1 VKLEGVE
8 PPVTA
13 RDVALG
19 VVVTSGRVVRTAG
32 RLVLLPV
39 RVAARTP
46 VVGRSV
52 RRAGE
57 ELASEGRASRDEAR
71 LQLEA
76 AADGLLAAPEVERV
90 VDDALAGPLTDAVAR
105 SLAQHQ
111 VVERL
116 AEEILASADLE
127 RAVTAALDHEA
138 TERLALD
145 VLESRLAAELT
156 DRLLRSPEFE
166 RLVEQA
172 ASSPAVRTAL
182 ARQTTSMADELA
194 TGLRRRAERLDDAVE
209 RVVRRVLRR
218 PFVRDASSP
227 FAGVAT
233 RAAALVIDVVTVNAL
248 VLVGAGLLGLV
259 SSLVGDLGPDALVA
273 ALVASAWALVDAT
286 YFVVFWTATGQT
298 PGMRFLRLR
307 VAGPDGAPPALGRSL
322 LRLVGSIAAI
332 VPLFGGFVPVLIDR
346 RRRALQD
353 FVAGT
358 VVLYAD
364 RAPAVDDAA
373 APVADPARSPASARL

>member
-1 VKLEGVE
+1 
-8 PPVTA
+8 
-13 RDVALG
+13 
-19 VVVTSGRVVRTAG
+19 
-32 RLVLLPV
+32 
-39 RVAARTP
+39 
-46 VVGRSV
+46 
-52 RRAGE
+52 
-57 ELASEGRASRDEAR
+57 
-71 LQLEA
+71 
-76 AADGLLAAPEVERV
+76 
-90 VDDALAGPLTDAVAR
+90 
-105 SLAQHQ
+105 
-111 VVERL
+111 
-116 AEEILASADLE
+116 
-127 RAVTAALDHEA
+127 
-138 TERLALD
+138 
-145 VLESRLAAELT
+145 
-156 DRLLRSPEFE
+156 
-166 RLVEQA
+166 
-172 ASSPAVRTAL
+172 
-182 ARQTTSMADELA
+182 
-194 TGLRRRAERLDDAVE
+194 
-209 RVVRRVLRR
+209 
-218 PFVRDASSP
+218 
-227 FAGVAT
+227 
-233 RAAALVIDVVTVNAL
+233 VTVNAL